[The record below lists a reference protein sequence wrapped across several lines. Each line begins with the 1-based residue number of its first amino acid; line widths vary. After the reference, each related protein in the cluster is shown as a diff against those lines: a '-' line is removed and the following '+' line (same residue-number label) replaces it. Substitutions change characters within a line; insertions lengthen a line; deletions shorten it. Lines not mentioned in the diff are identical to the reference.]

1 MTIRKIKTL
10 DISFHHNS
18 IPAVSEI
25 VEEIYEPPV
34 LRAKP
39 KPDVKPRFG
48 AHAVWIPLF
57 IENEISAMTVKL
69 GGRDDNWLRLQF
81 CSRMKKID
89 SKRAYYVRKQI
100 TINKITV
107 GTFRNAYNTQKLS
120 KTQDPIWLLSMRYNE
135 RGVPIKNMYEYLHWE
150 DMYQKC
156 LDLKIADP
164 RFITPEEIEALR
176 TAINNEDNNFLS
188 WVVPSAKEIESL
200 TNKIGKEVYNSVY
213 FPCGWAREDST

>member
-1 MTIRKIKTL
+1 MTTRKITTL
-10 DISFHHNS
+10 DISFQQQT
-18 IPAVSEI
+18 IPNISEV

-34 LRAKP
+34 LKYKP
-39 KPDVKPRFG
+39 KTDAKPRFG

-57 IENEISAMTVKL
+57 IENEIQAMTVKC
-69 GGRDDNWLRLQF
+69 GGRPDNWLRLQF

-107 GTFRNAYNTQKLS
+107 GTFRNAYNNRKLS
-120 KTQDPIWLLSMRYNE
+120 KTQDPIWLISMRYNE
-135 RGVPIKNMYEYLHWE
+135 HGIPIKNIYEYAHWE

-156 LDLKIADP
+156 IDLKIADP

-176 TAINNEDNNFLS
+176 TAINNEDPNFNN
-188 WVVPSAKEIESL
+188 WAVPSAKEIESL